1 MYEVEEGPL
10 VTLKVAPEPAPPVAA
25 TTTVTAGVIA
35 RAVPELVKVLIGPKE
50 QNKLV
55 PE

>member
-1 MYEVEEGPL
+1 VYEVEEGPL
-10 VTLKVAPEPAPPVAA
+10 VTLKVAPDPVPPVAA

-35 RAVPELVKVLIGPKE
+35 TAVPELVKVLIGPKE
-50 QNKLV
+50 QNRFV